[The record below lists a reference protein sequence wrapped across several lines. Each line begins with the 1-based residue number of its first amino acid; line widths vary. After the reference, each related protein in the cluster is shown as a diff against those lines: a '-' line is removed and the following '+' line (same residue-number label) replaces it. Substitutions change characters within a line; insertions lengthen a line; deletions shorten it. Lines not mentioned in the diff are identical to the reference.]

1 MRLNVQT
8 DFALRLLACLAA
20 NEGAHLTVSAVA
32 ERFNISQNHLTK
44 VAHLLGR
51 LGMIETLRGRNGG
64 LRLASPAAEICLG
77 DVVRGMEND
86 FALAECLAGQSGQCH
101 IEPACRLKG
110 ILRDAMNAFMAV
122 LDQYTLKDLVAGNSE
137 LKLLLVQE
145 VA

>member
-8 DFALRLLACLAA
+8 DFALRLLSCLAA
-20 NEGAHLTVSAVA
+20 NEASHLTVSSVA
-32 ERFNISQNHLTK
+32 DRFNISQNHLTK

-64 LRLASPAAEICLG
+64 VRLAKPAADIRLG
-77 DVVRGMEND
+77 DVIRGMEND
-86 FALAECLAGQSGQCH
+86 FALAECLAGQAGQCH

-110 ILRDAMNAFMAV
+110 ILRDAMNAFMEV
-122 LDQYTLKDLVAGNSE
+122 LDQYTLQDLVARNPG